1 MKNKTVKMVIA
12 VAVLVVCCGAY
23 AGVKTYVAKQE
34 QKESEEENEE
44 KTTVFSASADDI
56 QSLDFMIDKN
66 ETTFEKD
73 NDQWIKKDEKDFPVN
88 QTTLDDAASS
98 AASIESDRVL
108 SDVEDLAEYGL
119 DEPANTLKI
128 VTKDAGDDSSEDSKD
143 DSAKTVTTTLYVGDE
158 NSSTSQYYVY
168 KDDDKT
174 TVYMVDASSVEPFT
188 KSLYDYAQG
197 EDFPAISNTDDI
209 SKISVSGENT
219 YDLIKND
226 DNSLWTIKG
235 EGDEK
240 EKTDS
245 ATVSSLVS
253 SFGSM
258 AYNSF
263 VNYKCEDKSEYGLD
277 DPYAVI
283 TVDYQEEA
291 ESDSEGSDDTEN
303 AEDTSSS
310 AKEENSTDTS
320 ESDDT
325 DAADATETADS
336 DTSDN
341 TSDADSTDDT
351 EEEKTMVDKQLV
363 ITVGKEAD
371 DSNRY
376 VMVNDSD
383 QVYTMSTDSL
393 SALTDKSEEDFW
405 DMTVSYV
412 SINNLAE
419 MKVSYQGSEYKV
431 NVSRETSTDDD
442 DNETETVTYKL
453 NGKELEAADLTP
465 FYNKLTNLAG
475 QKRLTEEYQPENDP
489 EMTVSLK
496 EEDGD
501 SLEVSYYSYDTNYY
515 AAVVGEKVYLVNKM
529 NVKEMFTAFDTMIG
543 NEVGSDDTDTSE
555 SDSSAEDTGDSDST
569 SDSTEAQAADS
580 EENE

>member
-34 QKESEEENEE
+34 HKESEEETEE

-56 QSLDFMIDKN
+56 QSLDFMIDKD

-73 NDQWIKKDEKDFPVN
+73 NDQWIKKDEKEFPVN

-98 AASIESDRVL
+98 VASIESDRVL
-108 SDVEDLAEYGL
+108 SDVEDLEEYGL
-119 DEPANTLKI
+119 DTPSNTLKI
-128 VTKDAGDDSSEDSKD
+128 VTKDSGDDSSEDSAD

-174 TVYMVDASSVEPFT
+174 TVYMVDASSIEPFT
-188 KSLYDYAQG
+188 KDLYDYAQG

-209 SKISVSGENT
+209 NKIYVSGENS
-219 YDLIKND
+219 YELVKND
-226 DNSLWTIKG
+226 DNSLWTIQG
-235 EGDEK
+235 AGDEK

-263 VNYKCEDKSEYGLD
+263 VNYKCDDKSEYGLD

-283 TVDYQEEA
+283 TVDYQEEV
-291 ESDSEGSDDTEN
+291 ENDSEDSDDTDN
-303 AEDTSSS
+303 TEDTSSS
-310 AKEENSTDTS
+310 TEENSTDTS

-325 DAADATETADS
+325 DTADGDTTETTDS
-336 DTSDN
+336 D

-351 EEEKTMVDKQLV
+351 EDEKTMVDKQLV

-376 VMVNDSD
+376 IMVNDSD
-383 QVYTMSTDSL
+383 QVYTMSVDTL
-393 SALTDKSEEDFW
+393 SAFTDKAEEDFW

-412 SINNLAE
+412 SINNLSE
-419 MKVSYQGSEYKV
+419 MKVTYQGNEYKV

-442 DNETETVTYKL
+442 GNETETVTYKL
-453 NGKELEAADLTP
+453 NGKELESSDLTP
-465 FYNKLTNLAG
+465 FYNKLANMTA
-475 QKRLTEEYQPENDP
+475 QKRLTEEYTPENDP
-489 EMTVSLK
+489 EMTVTLK

-515 AAVVGEKVYLVNKM
+515 AAVAGEKVYLVNKM
-529 NVKEMFTAFDTMIG
+529 NVKELFTTFEIMTG
-543 NEVGSDDTDTSE
+543 NETETDNAEDASEASKDSSTDDTE
-555 SDSSAEDTGDSDST
+555 DSDST
-569 SDSTEAQAADS
+569 ADSTETQTTDP
-580 EENE
+580 EEN

>member
-34 QKESEEENEE
+34 QKESEEETEE

-73 NDQWIKKDEKDFPVN
+73 NDQWIKKDEKEFPVN

-98 AASIESDRVL
+98 VASIESDRVL
-108 SDVEDLAEYGL
+108 SDVEDLEEYGL
-119 DEPANTLKI
+119 DTPSNTLKI
-128 VTKDAGDDSSEDSKD
+128 VTKDSGDDSSEDSAD

-174 TVYMVDASSVEPFT
+174 TVYMVDASSIEPFT
-188 KSLYDYAQG
+188 KDLYDYAQG

-209 SKISVSGENT
+209 NKIYVSGENS
-219 YDLIKND
+219 YELVKND
-226 DNSLWTIKG
+226 DNSLWTIQG
-235 EGDEK
+235 AGDEK

-263 VNYKCEDKSEYGLD
+263 VNYKCDDKSEYGLD

-283 TVDYQEEA
+283 TVDYQEEV
-291 ESDSEGSDDTEN
+291 ESDSEDSHDTDN
-303 AEDTSSS
+303 TEDTSSS
-310 AKEENSTDTS
+310 TEENSTDTS

-325 DAADATETADS
+325 DTADEDTTETNDS
-336 DTSDN
+336 D

-351 EEEKTMVDKQLV
+351 EDEKTMVDKQLV

-376 VMVNDSD
+376 IMVNDSD
-383 QVYTMSTDSL
+383 QVYTMSVDTL
-393 SALTDKSEEDFW
+393 SAFTDKTEEDFL

-412 SINNLAE
+412 SINNLSE
-419 MKVSYQGSEYKV
+419 MKVTYQGNEYKV

-442 DNETETVTYKL
+442 GNETETVTYKL
-453 NGKELEAADLTP
+453 NGKELESSDLTP
-465 FYNKLTNLAG
+465 FYNKLANMTA
-475 QKRLTEEYQPENDP
+475 QKRLTEECTPENDP
-489 EMTVSLK
+489 EMTVTLK

-529 NVKEMFTAFDTMIG
+529 NVKEMFTTFETMTG
-543 NEVGSDDTDTSE
+543 NETETDNADDASEVSKDSSTDDTE
-555 SDSSAEDTGDSDST
+555 DSDSIA
-569 SDSTEAQAADS
+569 DSTETQTTDS
-580 EENE
+580 EEN

>member
-34 QKESEEENEE
+34 QKESEEETEE

-73 NDQWIKKDEKDFPVN
+73 NDQWIKKDEKEFPVN

-98 AASIESDRVL
+98 VASIESDRVL
-108 SDVEDLAEYGL
+108 SDVEDLEEYGL
-119 DEPANTLKI
+119 DTPSNTLKI
-128 VTKDAGDDSSEDSKD
+128 VTKDSGDDSSEDSAD

-158 NSSTSQYYVY
+158 NSSTSQYYAY

-174 TVYMVDASSVEPFT
+174 TVYMVDASSIEPFT
-188 KSLYDYAQG
+188 KDLYDYAQG

-209 SKISVSGENT
+209 NKIYVSGENS
-219 YDLIKND
+219 YELVKND
-226 DNSLWTIKG
+226 DNSLWTIQG
-235 EGDEK
+235 AGDEK

-263 VNYKCEDKSEYGLD
+263 VNYKCDDKSEYGLD

-283 TVDYQEEA
+283 TVDYQEEV
-291 ESDSEGSDDTEN
+291 ENDSEDSDDTDN
-303 AEDTSSS
+303 TEDTSSS
-310 AKEENSTDTS
+310 TEENSTDTS

-325 DAADATETADS
+325 DTADGDTTETTDS
-336 DTSDN
+336 D

-351 EEEKTMVDKQLV
+351 EDEKTMVDKQLV

-376 VMVNDSD
+376 IMVNDSD
-383 QVYTMSTDSL
+383 QVYTMSVDTL
-393 SALTDKSEEDFW
+393 SAFTDKAEEDFW

-412 SINNLAE
+412 SINNLSE
-419 MKVSYQGSEYKV
+419 MKVTYQGNEYKV

-442 DNETETVTYKL
+442 GNEKDTVTYKL
-453 NGKELEAADLTP
+453 NGKELESSDLTP
-465 FYNKLTNLAG
+465 FYNKLANMTA
-475 QKRLTEEYQPENDP
+475 QKRLTEEYTPENDP
-489 EMTVSLK
+489 EMTVTLK
-496 EEDGD
+496 EENGD

-529 NVKEMFTAFDTMIG
+529 NVKELFTTFETMTG
-543 NEVGSDDTDTSE
+543 NETETDNAEDASEASKDSSTDDTE
-555 SDSSAEDTGDSDST
+555 DSDST
-569 SDSTEAQAADS
+569 ADSTETQTTDP
-580 EENE
+580 EEN

>member
-34 QKESEEENEE
+34 QKESEEETEE

-73 NDQWIKKDEKDFPVN
+73 NDQWIKKDEKEFPVN

-98 AASIESDRVL
+98 VASIESDRVL
-108 SDVEDLAEYGL
+108 SDVEDLEEYGL
-119 DEPANTLKI
+119 DTPSNTLKI
-128 VTKDAGDDSSEDSKD
+128 VTKDSGDDSSEDSAD
-143 DSAKTVTTTLYVGDE
+143 ESAKTVTTTLYVGDE

-174 TVYMVDASSVEPFT
+174 TVYMVDASSIEPFT
-188 KSLYDYAQG
+188 KDLYDYAQG

-209 SKISVSGENT
+209 NKIYVSGENS
-219 YDLIKND
+219 YELVKND
-226 DNSLWTIKG
+226 DNSLWTIQG
-235 EGDEK
+235 AGDEK

-263 VNYKCEDKSEYGLD
+263 VNYKCDDKSEYGLD

-283 TVDYQEEA
+283 TVDYQEEV
-291 ESDSEGSDDTEN
+291 ENDSEDSHDTDN
-303 AEDTSSS
+303 TEDTSSS
-310 AKEENSTDTS
+310 TEENSTDTS

-325 DAADATETADS
+325 DTANEDTTETNDS
-336 DTSDN
+336 D

-351 EEEKTMVDKQLV
+351 EDEKTMVDKQLV

-376 VMVNDSD
+376 IMVNDSD
-383 QVYTMSTDSL
+383 QVYTMSVDTL
-393 SALTDKSEEDFW
+393 SAFTDKAEEDFL

-412 SINNLAE
+412 SINNLSE
-419 MKVSYQGSEYKV
+419 MKVTYQGNEYKV

-453 NGKELEAADLTP
+453 NGKELESSDLTP
-465 FYNKLTNLAG
+465 FYNKLANMTA
-475 QKRLTEEYQPENDP
+475 QKRLTEEYTPENDP
-489 EMTVSLK
+489 EMTVTLK
-496 EEDGD
+496 EENGD

-529 NVKEMFTAFDTMIG
+529 NVKEMFTTFETMIG
-543 NEVGSDDTDTSE
+543 NETETDNAEDASEVSKDSSTDDTE
-555 SDSSAEDTGDSDST
+555 DSDST
-569 SDSTEAQAADS
+569 ADSTETQTTDS
-580 EENE
+580 EEN

>member
-34 QKESEEENEE
+34 QKESEEETEE

-56 QSLDFMIDKN
+56 QSLDFMIDKD

-73 NDQWIKKDEKDFPVN
+73 NDQWIKKDEKEFPVN

-98 AASIESDRVL
+98 VASIESDRVL
-108 SDVEDLAEYGL
+108 SDVEDLEEYGL
-119 DEPANTLKI
+119 DTPSNTLKI
-128 VTKDAGDDSSEDSKD
+128 VTKDSGDDSSEDSAD

-158 NSSTSQYYVY
+158 KSSTSQYYVY

-174 TVYMVDASSVEPFT
+174 TVYMVDASSIEPFT
-188 KSLYDYAQG
+188 KDLYDYAQG

-209 SKISVSGENT
+209 NKIYVSGENS
-219 YDLIKND
+219 YELVKND
-226 DNSLWTIKG
+226 DNSLWTIQG
-235 EGDEK
+235 AGDEK

-263 VNYKCEDKSEYGLD
+263 VNYKCDDKSEYGLD

-283 TVDYQEEA
+283 TVDYQEEV
-291 ESDSEGSDDTEN
+291 ENDSEDSDDTDN
-303 AEDTSSS
+303 TEDTSSS
-310 AKEENSTDTS
+310 TEENSTDTS

-325 DAADATETADS
+325 DTADGDTTETTDS
-336 DTSDN
+336 DTSD
-341 TSDADSTDDT
+341 AHSTDDT
-351 EEEKTMVDKQLV
+351 EDEKTMVDKQLV

-376 VMVNDSD
+376 IMVNDTD
-383 QVYTMSTDSL
+383 QVYTMSVDTL
-393 SALTDKSEEDFW
+393 SAFTDKAEEDFW
-405 DMTVSYV
+405 DMSVSYV
-412 SINNLAE
+412 SINNLSE
-419 MKVSYQGSEYKV
+419 MKVTYQGNEYKV

-442 DNETETVTYKL
+442 GNETETVTYKL
-453 NGKELEAADLTP
+453 NGKELESSDLTP
-465 FYNKLTNLAG
+465 FYNKLANMTA
-475 QKRLTEEYQPENDP
+475 QKRLTEEYTPENDP
-489 EMTVSLK
+489 EMTVTLK

-515 AAVVGEKVYLVNKM
+515 AAVAGEKVYLVNKM
-529 NVKEMFTAFDTMIG
+529 NVKELFTTFEIMTG
-543 NEVGSDDTDTSE
+543 NETETDNAEDASEASKDSSTDDTE
-555 SDSSAEDTGDSDST
+555 DSDST
-569 SDSTEAQAADS
+569 ADSTETQTTDP
-580 EENE
+580 EEN

>member
-34 QKESEEENEE
+34 QKESEEETEE

-73 NDQWIKKDEKDFPVN
+73 NDQWIKKDEKEFPVN

-98 AASIESDRVL
+98 VASIESDRVL
-108 SDVEDLAEYGL
+108 SDVEDLEEYGL
-119 DEPANTLKI
+119 DTPSNTLKI
-128 VTKDAGDDSSEDSKD
+128 VTKDSGDDSSEDSAD

-158 NSSTSQYYVY
+158 NSSTSQYYAY

-174 TVYMVDASSVEPFT
+174 TVYMVDASSIEPFT
-188 KSLYDYAQG
+188 KDLYDYAQG

-209 SKISVSGENT
+209 NKIYVSGENS
-219 YDLIKND
+219 YELVKND
-226 DNSLWTIKG
+226 DNSLWTIQG
-235 EGDEK
+235 AGDEK

-263 VNYKCEDKSEYGLD
+263 VNYKCDDKSEYGLD

-283 TVDYQEEA
+283 TVDYQEEV
-291 ESDSEGSDDTEN
+291 ENDSEDSDDTDN
-303 AEDTSSS
+303 TEDTSSS
-310 AKEENSTDTS
+310 TEENSTDTS

-325 DAADATETADS
+325 DTADGDTTETTDS
-336 DTSDN
+336 D

-351 EEEKTMVDKQLV
+351 EDEKTMVDKQLV

-376 VMVNDSD
+376 IMVNDSD
-383 QVYTMSTDSL
+383 QVYTMSVDTL
-393 SALTDKSEEDFW
+393 SAFTDKAEEDFW

-412 SINNLAE
+412 SINNLSE
-419 MKVSYQGSEYKV
+419 MKVTYQGNEYKV

-442 DNETETVTYKL
+442 GNEKETVTYKL
-453 NGKELEAADLTP
+453 NGKELESSDLTP
-465 FYNKLTNLAG
+465 FYNKLANMTA
-475 QKRLTEEYQPENDP
+475 QKRLTEEYTPENDP
-489 EMTVSLK
+489 EMTVILK
-496 EEDGD
+496 EENGD

-529 NVKEMFTAFDTMIG
+529 NVKELFTTFETMTG
-543 NEVGSDDTDTSE
+543 NETETDNAEDASEASKDSSTDDTE
-555 SDSSAEDTGDSDST
+555 DSDST
-569 SDSTEAQAADS
+569 ADSTETQTTDP
-580 EENE
+580 EEN

>member
-34 QKESEEENEE
+34 QKESEEETEE

-73 NDQWIKKDEKDFPVN
+73 NDQWIKKDEKEFPVN

-98 AASIESDRVL
+98 VASIESDRVL
-108 SDVEDLAEYGL
+108 SDVEDLEEYGL
-119 DEPANTLKI
+119 DTPSNTLKI
-128 VTKDAGDDSSEDSKD
+128 VTKDSGDDSSEDSAD

-158 NSSTSQYYVY
+158 NSSTSQYYAY

-174 TVYMVDASSVEPFT
+174 TVYMVDASSIEPFT
-188 KSLYDYAQG
+188 KDLYDYAQG

-209 SKISVSGENT
+209 NKIYVSGENS
-219 YDLIKND
+219 YELVKND
-226 DNSLWTIKG
+226 DNSLWTIQG
-235 EGDEK
+235 AGDEK

-263 VNYKCEDKSEYGLD
+263 VNYKCDDKSEYGLD

-283 TVDYQEEA
+283 TVDYQEEV
-291 ESDSEGSDDTEN
+291 ENDSEDSDDTDN
-303 AEDTSSS
+303 TEDTSSS
-310 AKEENSTDTS
+310 TEENSTDTT

-325 DAADATETADS
+325 DTADGDTTETTDS
-336 DTSDN
+336 D

-351 EEEKTMVDKQLV
+351 EDEKTMVDKQLV

-376 VMVNDSD
+376 IMVNDSD
-383 QVYTMSTDSL
+383 QVYTMSVDTL
-393 SALTDKSEEDFW
+393 SAFTDKAEEDFW

-412 SINNLAE
+412 SINNLSE
-419 MKVSYQGSEYKV
+419 MKVTYQGNEYKV

-442 DNETETVTYKL
+442 GNEKETVTYKL
-453 NGKELEAADLTP
+453 NGKELESSDLTP
-465 FYNKLTNLAG
+465 FYNKLANMTA
-475 QKRLTEEYQPENDP
+475 QKRLTEEYTPENDP
-489 EMTVSLK
+489 EMTVTLK
-496 EEDGD
+496 EENGD

-529 NVKEMFTAFDTMIG
+529 NVKELFTTFETMTG
-543 NEVGSDDTDTSE
+543 NETETDNAEDASEASKDSSTDDTE
-555 SDSSAEDTGDSDST
+555 DSDST
-569 SDSTEAQAADS
+569 ADSTETQTTDP
-580 EENE
+580 EEN

>member
-34 QKESEEENEE
+34 QKESEEETEE

-73 NDQWIKKDEKDFPVN
+73 NDQWIKKDEKEFPVN

-98 AASIESDRVL
+98 VASIESDRVL
-108 SDVEDLAEYGL
+108 SDVEDLEEYGL
-119 DEPANTLKI
+119 DTPSNTLKI
-128 VTKDAGDDSSEDSKD
+128 VTKDSGDDSSEDSAD

-158 NSSTSQYYVY
+158 NSSTSQYYAY

-174 TVYMVDASSVEPFT
+174 TVYMVDASSIEPFT
-188 KSLYDYAQG
+188 KDLYDYAQG

-209 SKISVSGENT
+209 NKIYVSGENS
-219 YDLIKND
+219 YELVKND
-226 DNSLWTIKG
+226 DNSLWTIQG
-235 EGDEK
+235 AGDEK

-263 VNYKCEDKSEYGLD
+263 VNYKCDDKSEYGLD

-283 TVDYQEEA
+283 TVDYQEEV
-291 ESDSEGSDDTEN
+291 ENDSEDSDDTDN
-303 AEDTSSS
+303 TEDTSSS
-310 AKEENSTDTS
+310 TEENSTDTS

-325 DAADATETADS
+325 DTADGDTTETTDS
-336 DTSDN
+336 D

-351 EEEKTMVDKQLV
+351 EDEKTMVDKQLV

-376 VMVNDSD
+376 IMVNDSD
-383 QVYTMSTDSL
+383 QVYTMSVDTL
-393 SALTDKSEEDFW
+393 SAFTDKAEEDFW

-412 SINNLAE
+412 SINNLSE
-419 MKVSYQGSEYKV
+419 MKVTYQGNEYKV
-431 NVSRETSTDDD
+431 NVSRETI
-442 DNETETVTYKL
+442 Y
-453 NGKELEAADLTP
+453 
-465 FYNKLTNLAG
+465 
-475 QKRLTEEYQPENDP
+475 RR
-489 EMTVSLK
+489 
-496 EEDGD
+496 
-501 SLEVSYYSYDTNYY
+501 
-515 AAVVGEKVYLVNKM
+515 
-529 NVKEMFTAFDTMIG
+529 
-543 NEVGSDDTDTSE
+543 
-555 SDSSAEDTGDSDST
+555 
-569 SDSTEAQAADS
+569 
-580 EENE
+580 

>member
-34 QKESEEENEE
+34 QKESEEETEE

-73 NDQWIKKDEKDFPVN
+73 NDQWIKKDEKEFPVN

-98 AASIESDRVL
+98 VASIESDRVL
-108 SDVEDLAEYGL
+108 SDVEDLEEYGL
-119 DEPANTLKI
+119 DTPSNTLKI
-128 VTKDAGDDSSEDSKD
+128 VTKDSGDDSSEDSAD

-174 TVYMVDASSVEPFT
+174 TVYMVDASSIEPFT
-188 KSLYDYAQG
+188 KDLYDYAQG

-209 SKISVSGENT
+209 NKIYVSGENS
-219 YDLIKND
+219 YELVKND
-226 DNSLWTIKG
+226 DNSLWTIQG
-235 EGDEK
+235 AGDEK

-263 VNYKCEDKSEYGLD
+263 VNYKCDDKSEYGLD

-283 TVDYQEEA
+283 TVDYQEEV
-291 ESDSEGSDDTEN
+291 ESDSEDSDDTDN
-303 AEDTSSS
+303 TEDTSSS
-310 AKEENSTDTS
+310 TEENSTDTS

-325 DAADATETADS
+325 DTADEDTTETTDS
-336 DTSDN
+336 D

-351 EEEKTMVDKQLV
+351 EDEKTMVDKQLV

-376 VMVNDSD
+376 IMVNDSD
-383 QVYTMSTDSL
+383 QVYTMSVDTL
-393 SALTDKSEEDFW
+393 SAFTDKTEEDFW

-412 SINNLAE
+412 SINNLSE
-419 MKVSYQGSEYKV
+419 MKVTYQGNEYKV

-442 DNETETVTYKL
+442 GNETETVTYKL
-453 NGKELEAADLTP
+453 NGKELESSDLTP
-465 FYNKLTNLAG
+465 FYNKLANMTA
-475 QKRLTEEYQPENDP
+475 QKRLTEEYTPENDP
-489 EMTVSLK
+489 EMTVTLK

-501 SLEVSYYSYDTNYY
+501 SLEVSYYSHDTNYY

-529 NVKEMFTAFDTMIG
+529 NVKEMFTTFETMTG
-543 NEVGSDDTDTSE
+543 NETETDNAEDASEVSKDSSTDDTE
-555 SDSSAEDTGDSDST
+555 DSDST
-569 SDSTEAQAADS
+569 ADSTETQITDS
-580 EENE
+580 EEN

>member
-34 QKESEEENEE
+34 QKESEEETEE

-73 NDQWIKKDEKDFPVN
+73 NDQWIKKDEKEFPVN

-98 AASIESDRVL
+98 VASIESDRVL
-108 SDVEDLAEYGL
+108 SDVEDLEEYGL
-119 DEPANTLKI
+119 DTPSNTLKI
-128 VTKDAGDDSSEDSKD
+128 VTKDSGDDSSEDSAD

-174 TVYMVDASSVEPFT
+174 TVYMVDASSIEPFT
-188 KSLYDYAQG
+188 KDLYDYAQG

-209 SKISVSGENT
+209 NKIYVSGENS
-219 YDLIKND
+219 YELVKND
-226 DNSLWTIKG
+226 DNSLWTIQG
-235 EGDEK
+235 AGDEK

-263 VNYKCEDKSEYGLD
+263 VNYKCDDKSEYGLD
-277 DPYAVI
+277 DPYSVI
-283 TVDYQEEA
+283 TVDYQEEV
-291 ESDSEGSDDTEN
+291 ESDSEDSDDTDN
-303 AEDTSSS
+303 TEDTSSS
-310 AKEENSTDTS
+310 TEENSTDTS

-325 DAADATETADS
+325 DTADEDTTETTDS
-336 DTSDN
+336 D

-351 EEEKTMVDKQLV
+351 EDEKTMVDKQLV

-376 VMVNDSD
+376 IMVNDSD
-383 QVYTMSTDSL
+383 QVYTMSVDTL
-393 SALTDKSEEDFW
+393 SAFTDKTEEDFW

-412 SINNLAE
+412 SINNLSE
-419 MKVSYQGSEYKV
+419 MKVTYQGNEYKV

-442 DNETETVTYKL
+442 GNETETVTYKL
-453 NGKELEAADLTP
+453 NGKELESSDLTP
-465 FYNKLTNLAG
+465 FYNKLANMTA
-475 QKRLTEEYQPENDP
+475 QKRLTEEYTPENDP
-489 EMTVSLK
+489 EMTVTLK

-501 SLEVSYYSYDTNYY
+501 SLEVSYYSHDTNYY
-515 AAVVGEKVYLVNKM
+515 VAVVGEKVYLVNKM
-529 NVKEMFTAFDTMIG
+529 NVKEMFTTFETMTG
-543 NEVGSDDTDTSE
+543 NETETDNAEDASE
-555 SDSSAEDTGDSDST
+555 VSKDSSTEDTEDSDST
-569 SDSTEAQAADS
+569 ADSTETQTTDS
-580 EENE
+580 EEN

>member
-34 QKESEEENEE
+34 QKESEEETEE

-73 NDQWIKKDEKDFPVN
+73 NDQWIKKDEKEFPVN

-98 AASIESDRVL
+98 VASIESDRVL
-108 SDVEDLAEYGL
+108 SDVEDLEEYGL
-119 DEPANTLKI
+119 DTPSNTLKI
-128 VTKDAGDDSSEDSKD
+128 VTKDSGDDSSEDSAD

-174 TVYMVDASSVEPFT
+174 TVYMVDASSIEPFT
-188 KSLYDYAQG
+188 KDLYDYAQG

-209 SKISVSGENT
+209 NKIYVSGENS
-219 YDLIKND
+219 YELVKND
-226 DNSLWTIKG
+226 DNSLWTIQG
-235 EGDEK
+235 AGDEK

-263 VNYKCEDKSEYGLD
+263 VNYKCDDKSEYGLD

-283 TVDYQEEA
+283 TVDYQEEV
-291 ESDSEGSDDTEN
+291 ESDSEDSDDTDN
-303 AEDTSSS
+303 TEDTSSS
-310 AKEENSTDTS
+310 TEENSTDTS

-325 DAADATETADS
+325 DTADEDTAEATDS
-336 DTSDN
+336 D

-351 EEEKTMVDKQLV
+351 EDEKTMVDKQLV

-376 VMVNDSD
+376 IMVNDSD
-383 QVYTMSTDSL
+383 QVYTMSVDTL
-393 SALTDKSEEDFW
+393 SAFTDKTEEDFW

-412 SINNLAE
+412 SINNLSE
-419 MKVSYQGSEYKV
+419 MKVTYQGNEYKV

-442 DNETETVTYKL
+442 GNETETVTYKL
-453 NGKELEAADLTP
+453 NGKELESSDLTP
-465 FYNKLTNLAG
+465 FYNKLANMTA
-475 QKRLTEEYQPENDP
+475 QKRLTEEYTPENDP
-489 EMTVSLK
+489 EMTVTLK

-529 NVKEMFTAFDTMIG
+529 NVKEMFTTFETMTG
-543 NEVGSDDTDTSE
+543 NETETDNADDASEVSKDSSTDDTE
-555 SDSSAEDTGDSDST
+555 DSDSIA
-569 SDSTEAQAADS
+569 DSTETQTTDS
-580 EENE
+580 EEN

>member
-34 QKESEEENEE
+34 QKESEEETEE

-73 NDQWIKKDEKDFPVN
+73 NDQWIKKDEKEFPVN

-98 AASIESDRVL
+98 VASIESDRVL
-108 SDVEDLAEYGL
+108 SDVEDLEEYGL
-119 DEPANTLKI
+119 DTPSNTLKI
-128 VTKDAGDDSSEDSKD
+128 VTKDSGDDSSEDSAD

-158 NSSTSQYYVY
+158 NSSTSQYYAY

-174 TVYMVDASSVEPFT
+174 TVYMVDASSIEPFT
-188 KSLYDYAQG
+188 KDLYDYAQG

-209 SKISVSGENT
+209 NKIYVSGENS
-219 YDLIKND
+219 YELVKND
-226 DNSLWTIKG
+226 DNSLWTIQG
-235 EGDEK
+235 AGDEK

-263 VNYKCEDKSEYGLD
+263 VNYKCDDKSEYGLD

-283 TVDYQEEA
+283 TVDYQEEV
-291 ESDSEGSDDTEN
+291 ENDSEDSDDTDN
-303 AEDTSSS
+303 TEDTSSS
-310 AKEENSTDTS
+310 TEENSTDTS

-325 DAADATETADS
+325 DTADGDTTETTDS
-336 DTSDN
+336 D

-351 EEEKTMVDKQLV
+351 EDEKTMVDKQLV

-376 VMVNDSD
+376 IMVNDSD
-383 QVYTMSTDSL
+383 QVYTMSVDTL
-393 SALTDKSEEDFW
+393 SAFTDKAEEDFW

-412 SINNLAE
+412 SINNLSE
-419 MKVSYQGSEYKV
+419 MKVTYQGNEYKV
-431 NVSRETSTDDD
+431 NVSREPSTDDD
-442 DNETETVTYKL
+442 GNEKETVTYKL
-453 NGKELEAADLTP
+453 NGKELESSDLTP
-465 FYNKLTNLAG
+465 FYNKLANMTA
-475 QKRLTEEYQPENDP
+475 QKRLTEEYTPENDP
-489 EMTVSLK
+489 EMTVTLK
-496 EEDGD
+496 EENGD

-529 NVKEMFTAFDTMIG
+529 NVKELFTTFETMTG
-543 NEVGSDDTDTSE
+543 NETETDNAEDASEASKDSSTDDTE
-555 SDSSAEDTGDSDST
+555 DSDST
-569 SDSTEAQAADS
+569 ADSTETQTTDP
-580 EENE
+580 EEN

>member
-34 QKESEEENEE
+34 QKESEEETEE

-73 NDQWIKKDEKDFPVN
+73 NDQWIKKDEKEFPVN

-98 AASIESDRVL
+98 VASIESDRVL
-108 SDVEDLAEYGL
+108 SDVEDLEEYGL
-119 DEPANTLKI
+119 DTPSNTLKI
-128 VTKDAGDDSSEDSKD
+128 VTKDSGDDSSEDSAD

-158 NSSTSQYYVY
+158 NSSTSQYYAY

-174 TVYMVDASSVEPFT
+174 TVYMVDASSIEPFT
-188 KSLYDYAQG
+188 KDLYDYAQG

-209 SKISVSGENT
+209 NKIYVSGENS
-219 YDLIKND
+219 YELVKND
-226 DNSLWTIKG
+226 DNSLWTIQG
-235 EGDEK
+235 AGDEK

-263 VNYKCEDKSEYGLD
+263 VNYKCDDKSEYGLD

-283 TVDYQEEA
+283 TVDYQEEV
-291 ESDSEGSDDTEN
+291 ENDSEDSDDTDN
-303 AEDTSSS
+303 TEDTSSS
-310 AKEENSTDTS
+310 TEENSTDTS

-325 DAADATETADS
+325 DTADGDTTETTDS
-336 DTSDN
+336 D

-351 EEEKTMVDKQLV
+351 EDEKTMVDKQLV

-376 VMVNDSD
+376 IMVNDSD
-383 QVYTMSTDSL
+383 QVYTMSVDTL
-393 SALTDKSEEDFW
+393 SAFTDKAEEDFW

-412 SINNLAE
+412 SINNLSE
-419 MKVSYQGSEYKV
+419 MKVTYQGNEYKV

-442 DNETETVTYKL
+442 GNETETVTYKL
-453 NGKELEAADLTP
+453 NGKELESSDLTP
-465 FYNKLTNLAG
+465 FYNKLANMTA
-475 QKRLTEEYQPENDP
+475 QKRLTEEYTPENDP
-489 EMTVSLK
+489 EMTVTLK
-496 EEDGD
+496 EENGD

-529 NVKEMFTAFDTMIG
+529 NVKELFTTFETMTG
-543 NEVGSDDTDTSE
+543 NETETDNAEDASEASKDSSTDDTE
-555 SDSSAEDTGDSDST
+555 DSDST
-569 SDSTEAQAADS
+569 ADSTETQTTDP
-580 EENE
+580 EEN

>member
-34 QKESEEENEE
+34 QKESEEETEE

-73 NDQWIKKDEKDFPVN
+73 NDQWIKKDEKEFPVN

-98 AASIESDRVL
+98 VASIESDRVL
-108 SDVEDLAEYGL
+108 SDVEDLEEYGL
-119 DEPANTLKI
+119 DTPSNTLKI
-128 VTKDAGDDSSEDSKD
+128 VTKDSGDDSSEDSAD

-158 NSSTSQYYVY
+158 NSSTSQYYAY

-174 TVYMVDASSVEPFT
+174 TVYMVDASSIEPFT
-188 KSLYDYAQG
+188 KDLYDYAQG

-209 SKISVSGENT
+209 NKIYVSGENS
-219 YDLIKND
+219 YELVKND
-226 DNSLWTIKG
+226 DNSLWTIQG
-235 EGDEK
+235 AGDEK

-263 VNYKCEDKSEYGLD
+263 VNYKCDDKSEYGLD

-283 TVDYQEEA
+283 TVDYQEEV
-291 ESDSEGSDDTEN
+291 ENDSEDSDDTDN
-303 AEDTSSS
+303 TEDTSSS
-310 AKEENSTDTS
+310 TEENSTDTS

-325 DAADATETADS
+325 DTADGDTTETTDS
-336 DTSDN
+336 D

-351 EEEKTMVDKQLV
+351 EDEKTMVDKQLV

-376 VMVNDSD
+376 IMVNDSD
-383 QVYTMSTDSL
+383 QVYTMSVDTL
-393 SALTDKSEEDFW
+393 SAFTDKAEEDFW

-412 SINNLAE
+412 SINNLSE
-419 MKVSYQGSEYKV
+419 MKVTYQGNEYKV

-442 DNETETVTYKL
+442 GNKKETVTYKL
-453 NGKELEAADLTP
+453 NGKELESSDLTP
-465 FYNKLTNLAG
+465 FYNKLANMTA
-475 QKRLTEEYQPENDP
+475 QKRLTEEYTPENDP
-489 EMTVSLK
+489 EMTVTLK

-529 NVKEMFTAFDTMIG
+529 NVKELFTTFETMTG
-543 NEVGSDDTDTSE
+543 NETETDNAEDASEASKDSSTDDTE
-555 SDSSAEDTGDSDST
+555 DSDST
-569 SDSTEAQAADS
+569 ADSTETQTTNP
-580 EENE
+580 EES

>member
-34 QKESEEENEE
+34 QKESEEETEE

-73 NDQWIKKDEKDFPVN
+73 NDQWIKKDEKEFPVN

-98 AASIESDRVL
+98 VASIESDRVL
-108 SDVEDLAEYGL
+108 SDVEDLEEYGL
-119 DEPANTLKI
+119 DTPSNTLKI
-128 VTKDAGDDSSEDSKD
+128 VTKDSGDDSSEDSAD

-158 NSSTSQYYVY
+158 NSSTSQYYAY

-174 TVYMVDASSVEPFT
+174 TVYMVDASSIEPFT
-188 KSLYDYAQG
+188 KDLYDYAQG

-209 SKISVSGENT
+209 NKIYVSGENS
-219 YDLIKND
+219 YELVKND
-226 DNSLWTIKG
+226 DNSLWTIQG
-235 EGDEK
+235 AGDEK

-263 VNYKCEDKSEYGLD
+263 VNYKCDDKSEYGLD

-283 TVDYQEEA
+283 TVDYQEEV
-291 ESDSEGSDDTEN
+291 ENDSEDSDDTDN
-303 AEDTSSS
+303 TEDTSSS
-310 AKEENSTDTS
+310 TEENSTDTS

-325 DAADATETADS
+325 DTADGDTTETTDS
-336 DTSDN
+336 D

-351 EEEKTMVDKQLV
+351 EDEKTMVDKQLV

-376 VMVNDSD
+376 IMVNDSD
-383 QVYTMSTDSL
+383 QVYTMSVDTL
-393 SALTDKSEEDFW
+393 SAFTDKAEEDFW

-412 SINNLAE
+412 SINNLSE
-419 MKVSYQGSEYKV
+419 MKVTYQGNEYKV

-442 DNETETVTYKL
+442 GNKKETVTYKL
-453 NGKELEAADLTP
+453 NGKELESSDLTP
-465 FYNKLTNLAG
+465 FYNKLANMTA
-475 QKRLTEEYQPENDP
+475 QKRLTEEYTPENDP
-489 EMTVSLK
+489 EMTVILK
-496 EEDGD
+496 EENGD

-529 NVKEMFTAFDTMIG
+529 NVKELFTTFETMTG
-543 NEVGSDDTDTSE
+543 NETETDNAEDASEASKDSSTDDTE
-555 SDSSAEDTGDSDST
+555 DSDST
-569 SDSTEAQAADS
+569 ADSTETQTTNP
-580 EENE
+580 EES

>member
-34 QKESEEENEE
+34 QKESEEETEE

-73 NDQWIKKDEKDFPVN
+73 NDQWIKKDEKEFPVN

-98 AASIESDRVL
+98 VASIESDRVL
-108 SDVEDLAEYGL
+108 SDVEDLEEYGL
-119 DEPANTLKI
+119 DTPSNTLKI
-128 VTKDAGDDSSEDSKD
+128 VTKDSGDDSSEDSAD

-158 NSSTSQYYVY
+158 NSSTSQYYAY

-174 TVYMVDASSVEPFT
+174 TVYMVDASSIEPFT
-188 KSLYDYAQG
+188 KDLYDYAQG

-209 SKISVSGENT
+209 NKIYVSGENS
-219 YDLIKND
+219 YELVKND
-226 DNSLWTIKG
+226 DNSLWTIQG
-235 EGDEK
+235 AGDEK

-263 VNYKCEDKSEYGLD
+263 VNYKCDDKSEYGLD

-283 TVDYQEEA
+283 TVDYQEEV
-291 ESDSEGSDDTEN
+291 ENDSEDSDDTDN
-303 AEDTSSS
+303 TEDTSSS
-310 AKEENSTDTS
+310 TEENSTDTS

-325 DAADATETADS
+325 DTADGDTTETTDS
-336 DTSDN
+336 D

-351 EEEKTMVDKQLV
+351 EDEKTMVDKQLV

-371 DSNRY
+371 DSNKY
-376 VMVNDSD
+376 IMVNDSD
-383 QVYTMSTDSL
+383 QVYTMSVDTL
-393 SALTDKSEEDFW
+393 SAFTDKAEEDFW

-412 SINNLAE
+412 SINNLSE
-419 MKVSYQGSEYKV
+419 MKVTYQGNEYKV

-442 DNETETVTYKL
+442 GNETETVTYKL
-453 NGKELEAADLTP
+453 NGKELESSDLTP
-465 FYNKLTNLAG
+465 FYNKLANMTA
-475 QKRLTEEYQPENDP
+475 QKRLTEEYTPENDP
-489 EMTVSLK
+489 EMTVTLK

-529 NVKEMFTAFDTMIG
+529 NVKELFTTFETMTG
-543 NEVGSDDTDTSE
+543 NETETDNAEDASEASKDSSTDDTE
-555 SDSSAEDTGDSDST
+555 DSDST
-569 SDSTEAQAADS
+569 ADSTETQTTDP
-580 EENE
+580 

>member
-34 QKESEEENEE
+34 QKESEEETEE

-73 NDQWIKKDEKDFPVN
+73 NDQWIKKDEKEFPVN

-98 AASIESDRVL
+98 VASIESDRVL
-108 SDVEDLAEYGL
+108 SDVEDLEEYGL
-119 DEPANTLKI
+119 DTPSNTLKI
-128 VTKDAGDDSSEDSKD
+128 VTKDSGDDSSEDSAD

-158 NSSTSQYYVY
+158 NSSTSQYYAY

-174 TVYMVDASSVEPFT
+174 TVYMVDASSIEPFT
-188 KSLYDYAQG
+188 KDLYDYAQG

-209 SKISVSGENT
+209 NKIYVSGENS
-219 YDLIKND
+219 YELVKND
-226 DNSLWTIKG
+226 DNSLWTIQG
-235 EGDEK
+235 AGDEK

-263 VNYKCEDKSEYGLD
+263 VNYKCDDKSEYGLD

-283 TVDYQEEA
+283 TVDYQEEV
-291 ESDSEGSDDTEN
+291 ENDSKDSDDTDN
-303 AEDTSSS
+303 TEDTSSS
-310 AKEENSTDTS
+310 TEENSTDTS

-325 DAADATETADS
+325 DTADGDTTETTDS
-336 DTSDN
+336 D

-351 EEEKTMVDKQLV
+351 EDEKTMVDKQLV

-376 VMVNDSD
+376 IMVNDSD
-383 QVYTMSTDSL
+383 QVYTMSVDTL
-393 SALTDKSEEDFW
+393 SAFTDKAEEDFW

-412 SINNLAE
+412 SINNLSE
-419 MKVSYQGSEYKV
+419 MKVTYQGNEYKV

-442 DNETETVTYKL
+442 GNETETVTYKL
-453 NGKELEAADLTP
+453 NGKELESSDLTP
-465 FYNKLTNLAG
+465 FYNKLANMTA
-475 QKRLTEEYQPENDP
+475 QKRLTEEYTPENDP
-489 EMTVSLK
+489 EMTVTLK

-529 NVKEMFTAFDTMIG
+529 NVKELFTTFETMTG
-543 NEVGSDDTDTSE
+543 NETETDNAEDASEASKDSSTDDTE
-555 SDSSAEDTGDSDST
+555 DSDST
-569 SDSTEAQAADS
+569 ADSTETQTTNP
-580 EENE
+580 EES

>member
-34 QKESEEENEE
+34 QKESEEETEE

-73 NDQWIKKDEKDFPVN
+73 NDQWIKKDEKEFPVN

-98 AASIESDRVL
+98 VASIESDRVL
-108 SDVEDLAEYGL
+108 SDVEDLEEYGL
-119 DEPANTLKI
+119 DTPSNTLKI
-128 VTKDAGDDSSEDSKD
+128 VTKDSGDDSSEDSAD

-174 TVYMVDASSVEPFT
+174 TVYMVDASSIESFT
-188 KSLYDYAQG
+188 KDLYDYAQG

-209 SKISVSGENT
+209 NKIYVSGENS
-219 YDLIKND
+219 YELVKND
-226 DNSLWTIKG
+226 DNSLWTIQG
-235 EGDEK
+235 AGDEK

-263 VNYKCEDKSEYGLD
+263 VNYKCDDKSEYGLD

-283 TVDYQEEA
+283 TVDYQEEV
-291 ESDSEGSDDTEN
+291 ESDSEDSDDTDN
-303 AEDTSSS
+303 TEDTSSS
-310 AKEENSTDTS
+310 TEENSTDTS

-325 DAADATETADS
+325 DTADEDTTETTDS
-336 DTSDN
+336 D

-351 EEEKTMVDKQLV
+351 EDEKTMVDKQLV

-376 VMVNDSD
+376 IMVNDSD
-383 QVYTMSTDSL
+383 QVYTMSVDTL
-393 SALTDKSEEDFW
+393 SAFTDKTEEDFW

-412 SINNLAE
+412 SINNLSE
-419 MKVSYQGSEYKV
+419 MKVTYQGNEYKV

-442 DNETETVTYKL
+442 GNETETVTYKL
-453 NGKELEAADLTP
+453 NGKELESSDLTP
-465 FYNKLTNLAG
+465 FYNKLANMTA
-475 QKRLTEEYQPENDP
+475 QKRLTEEYTPENDP
-489 EMTVSLK
+489 EMTVTLK

-501 SLEVSYYSYDTNYY
+501 SLEVSYYSHDTNYY
-515 AAVVGEKVYLVNKM
+515 VAVVGEKVYLVNKM
-529 NVKEMFTAFDTMIG
+529 NVKEMFTTFETMTG
-543 NEVGSDDTDTSE
+543 NETETDNAEDASEVSKDSSTDDTE
-555 SDSSAEDTGDSDST
+555 DSDST
-569 SDSTEAQAADS
+569 ADSTETQTTDS
-580 EENE
+580 EEN

>member
-34 QKESEEENEE
+34 QKESEEETEE

-73 NDQWIKKDEKDFPVN
+73 NDQWIKKDEKEFPVN

-98 AASIESDRVL
+98 VASIESDRVL
-108 SDVEDLAEYGL
+108 SDVEDLEEYGL
-119 DEPANTLKI
+119 DTPSNTLKI
-128 VTKDAGDDSSEDSKD
+128 VTKDSGDDSSEDSAD

-158 NSSTSQYYVY
+158 NSSTSQYYAY

-174 TVYMVDASSVEPFT
+174 TVYMVDASSIEPFT
-188 KSLYDYAQG
+188 KDLYDYAQG

-209 SKISVSGENT
+209 NKIYVSGENS
-219 YDLIKND
+219 YELVKND
-226 DNSLWTIKG
+226 DNSLWTIQG
-235 EGDEK
+235 AGDEK

-263 VNYKCEDKSEYGLD
+263 VNYKCDDKSEYGLD

-283 TVDYQEEA
+283 TVDYQEEV
-291 ESDSEGSDDTEN
+291 ENDSEDSDDTDN
-303 AEDTSSS
+303 TEDTSSS
-310 AKEENSTDTS
+310 TEENSTDTS

-325 DAADATETADS
+325 DTADGDTTETTDS
-336 DTSDN
+336 D

-351 EEEKTMVDKQLV
+351 EDEKTMVDKQLV

-371 DSNRY
+371 DSNKY
-376 VMVNDSD
+376 IMVNDSD
-383 QVYTMSTDSL
+383 QVYTMSVDTL
-393 SALTDKSEEDFW
+393 SAFTDKAEEDFW

-412 SINNLAE
+412 SINNLSE
-419 MKVSYQGSEYKV
+419 MKVTYQGNEYKV

-442 DNETETVTYKL
+442 GNETETVTYKL
-453 NGKELEAADLTP
+453 NGKELESSDLTP
-465 FYNKLTNLAG
+465 FYNKLANMTA
-475 QKRLTEEYQPENDP
+475 QKRLTEEYTPENDP
-489 EMTVSLK
+489 EMTVTLK

-529 NVKEMFTAFDTMIG
+529 NVKELFTTFETMTG
-543 NEVGSDDTDTSE
+543 NETETDNAEDASEASKDSSTDDTE
-555 SDSSAEDTGDSDST
+555 DSDST
-569 SDSTEAQAADS
+569 ADSTETQTTNP
-580 EENE
+580 EES

>member
-34 QKESEEENEE
+34 QKESEEETEE

-56 QSLDFMIDKN
+56 QSLDFMIDKD

-73 NDQWIKKDEKDFPVN
+73 NDQWIKKDEKEFPVN

-98 AASIESDRVL
+98 VASIESDRVL
-108 SDVEDLAEYGL
+108 SDVEDLEEYGL
-119 DEPANTLKI
+119 DTPSNTLKI
-128 VTKDAGDDSSEDSKD
+128 VTKDSGDDSSEDSAD

-158 NSSTSQYYVY
+158 NSSTSQYYAY

-174 TVYMVDASSVEPFT
+174 TVYMVDASSIEPFT
-188 KSLYDYAQG
+188 KDLYDYAQG

-209 SKISVSGENT
+209 NKIYVSGENS
-219 YDLIKND
+219 YELVKND
-226 DNSLWTIKG
+226 DNSLWTIQG
-235 EGDEK
+235 AGDEK

-263 VNYKCEDKSEYGLD
+263 VNYKCDDKSEYGLD

-283 TVDYQEEA
+283 TVDYQEEV
-291 ESDSEGSDDTEN
+291 ENDSEDSDDTDN
-303 AEDTSSS
+303 TEDTSSS
-310 AKEENSTDTS
+310 TEENSTDTS

-325 DAADATETADS
+325 DTADGDTTETTDS
-336 DTSDN
+336 DTSD
-341 TSDADSTDDT
+341 AHSTDDT
-351 EEEKTMVDKQLV
+351 EDEKTMVDKQLV

-376 VMVNDSD
+376 IMVNDSD
-383 QVYTMSTDSL
+383 QVYTMSVDTL
-393 SALTDKSEEDFW
+393 SAFTDKAEEDFW

-412 SINNLAE
+412 SINNLSE
-419 MKVSYQGSEYKV
+419 MKVTYQGNEYKV

-442 DNETETVTYKL
+442 GNETETVTYKL
-453 NGKELEAADLTP
+453 NGKELESSDLTP
-465 FYNKLTNLAG
+465 FYNKLANMTA
-475 QKRLTEEYQPENDP
+475 QKRLTEEYTPENDP
-489 EMTVSLK
+489 EMTVTLK

-529 NVKEMFTAFDTMIG
+529 NVKELFTTFETMTG
-543 NEVGSDDTDTSE
+543 NETETDNAEDASEASKDSSTDDTE
-555 SDSSAEDTGDSDST
+555 DSDST
-569 SDSTEAQAADS
+569 ADSTETQTTDP
-580 EENE
+580 EEN

>member
-34 QKESEEENEE
+34 QKESEEETEE

-56 QSLDFMIDKN
+56 QSLDFRIDKN

-73 NDQWIKKDEKDFPVN
+73 NDQWIKKDEKEFPVN

-98 AASIESDRVL
+98 VASIESDRVL
-108 SDVEDLAEYGL
+108 SDVEDLEEYGL
-119 DEPANTLKI
+119 DTPSNTLKI
-128 VTKDAGDDSSEDSKD
+128 VTKDSGDDSSEDSAD

-174 TVYMVDASSVEPFT
+174 TVYMVDASSIEPFT
-188 KSLYDYAQG
+188 KDLYDYAQG

-209 SKISVSGENT
+209 NKIYVSGENS
-219 YDLIKND
+219 YELVKND
-226 DNSLWTIKG
+226 DNSLWTIQG
-235 EGDEK
+235 AGDEK

-263 VNYKCEDKSEYGLD
+263 VNYKCDDKSEYGLD

-283 TVDYQEEA
+283 TVDYQEEV
-291 ESDSEGSDDTEN
+291 ENDSEDSHDTDN
-303 AEDTSSS
+303 TEDTSSS
-310 AKEENSTDTS
+310 TEENSTDTS

-325 DAADATETADS
+325 DTANEDTTETNDS
-336 DTSDN
+336 D

-351 EEEKTMVDKQLV
+351 EDEKTMVDKQLV

-376 VMVNDSD
+376 IMVNDSD
-383 QVYTMSTDSL
+383 QVYTMSVDTL
-393 SALTDKSEEDFW
+393 SAFTDKAEEDFL

-412 SINNLAE
+412 SINNLSE
-419 MKVSYQGSEYKV
+419 MKVTYQGNEYKV

-453 NGKELEAADLTP
+453 NGKELESSDLTP
-465 FYNKLTNLAG
+465 FYNKLANMTA
-475 QKRLTEEYQPENDP
+475 QKRLTEEYTPENDP
-489 EMTVSLK
+489 EMTVTLK
-496 EEDGD
+496 EENGD

-529 NVKEMFTAFDTMIG
+529 NVKEMFTTFETMIG
-543 NEVGSDDTDTSE
+543 NETETDNAEDASEVSKDSSTDDTE
-555 SDSSAEDTGDSDST
+555 DSDST
-569 SDSTEAQAADS
+569 ADSTETQTTDS
-580 EENE
+580 EEN

>member
-34 QKESEEENEE
+34 QKESEEETEE

-56 QSLDFMIDKN
+56 QSLDFMIDKD

-73 NDQWIKKDEKDFPVN
+73 NDQWIKKDEKEFPVN

-98 AASIESDRVL
+98 VASIESDRVL
-108 SDVEDLAEYGL
+108 SDVEDLEEYGL
-119 DEPANTLKI
+119 DTPSNTLKI
-128 VTKDAGDDSSEDSKD
+128 VTKDSGDDSSEDSAD

-174 TVYMVDASSVEPFT
+174 TVYMVDASSIEPFT
-188 KSLYDYAQG
+188 KDLYDYAQG

-209 SKISVSGENT
+209 NKIYVSGENS
-219 YDLIKND
+219 YELVKND
-226 DNSLWTIKG
+226 DNSLWTIQG
-235 EGDEK
+235 AGDEK

-263 VNYKCEDKSEYGLD
+263 VNYKCDDKSEYGLD

-283 TVDYQEEA
+283 TVDYQEEV
-291 ESDSEGSDDTEN
+291 ENDSEDSDDTDN
-303 AEDTSSS
+303 TEDTSSS
-310 AKEENSTDTS
+310 TEENSTDTS

-325 DAADATETADS
+325 DTADGDTTETTDS
-336 DTSDN
+336 DTSD
-341 TSDADSTDDT
+341 AHSTDDT
-351 EEEKTMVDKQLV
+351 EDEKTMVDKQLV

-376 VMVNDSD
+376 IMVNDTD
-383 QVYTMSTDSL
+383 QVYTMSVDTL
-393 SALTDKSEEDFW
+393 SAFTDKAEEDFW
-405 DMTVSYV
+405 DMSVSYV
-412 SINNLAE
+412 SINNLSE
-419 MKVSYQGSEYKV
+419 MKVTYQGNEYKV

-442 DNETETVTYKL
+442 GNETETVTYKL
-453 NGKELEAADLTP
+453 NGKELESSDLTP
-465 FYNKLTNLAG
+465 FYNKLANMTA
-475 QKRLTEEYQPENDP
+475 QKRLTEEYTPENDP
-489 EMTVSLK
+489 EMTVTLK
-496 EEDGD
+496 KEDGD

-515 AAVVGEKVYLVNKM
+515 AAVAGEKVYLVNKM
-529 NVKEMFTAFDTMIG
+529 NVKELFTTFEIMTG
-543 NEVGSDDTDTSE
+543 NETETDNAEDASEASKDSSTDDTE
-555 SDSSAEDTGDSDST
+555 DSDST
-569 SDSTEAQAADS
+569 ADSTETQTTDP
-580 EENE
+580 EEN

>member
-34 QKESEEENEE
+34 QKESEEETEE

-56 QSLDFMIDKN
+56 QSLDFMIDKD

-73 NDQWIKKDEKDFPVN
+73 NDQWIKKDEKEFPVN

-98 AASIESDRVL
+98 VASIESDRVL
-108 SDVEDLAEYGL
+108 SDVEDLEEYGL
-119 DEPANTLKI
+119 DTPSNTLKI
-128 VTKDAGDDSSEDSKD
+128 VTKDSGDDSSEDSAD

-158 NSSTSQYYVY
+158 NSSTSQYYAY

-174 TVYMVDASSVEPFT
+174 TVYMVDASSIEPFT
-188 KSLYDYAQG
+188 KDLYDYAQG

-209 SKISVSGENT
+209 NKIYVSGENS
-219 YDLIKND
+219 YELVKND
-226 DNSLWTIKG
+226 DNSLWTIQG
-235 EGDEK
+235 AGDEK

-263 VNYKCEDKSEYGLD
+263 VNYKCDDKSEYGLD

-283 TVDYQEEA
+283 TVDYQEEV
-291 ESDSEGSDDTEN
+291 ENDSEDSDDTDN
-303 AEDTSSS
+303 TEDTSSS
-310 AKEENSTDTS
+310 TEENSTDTS

-325 DAADATETADS
+325 DTADGDTTETTDS
-336 DTSDN
+336 D

-351 EEEKTMVDKQLV
+351 EDEKTMVDKQLV

-376 VMVNDSD
+376 IMVNDTD
-383 QVYTMSTDSL
+383 QVYTMSVDTL
-393 SALTDKSEEDFW
+393 SAFTDKAEEDFW

-412 SINNLAE
+412 SINNLSE
-419 MKVSYQGSEYKV
+419 MKVTYQGNEYKV

-442 DNETETVTYKL
+442 GNETETVTYKL
-453 NGKELEAADLTP
+453 NGKELESSDLTP
-465 FYNKLTNLAG
+465 FYNKLANMTA
-475 QKRLTEEYQPENDP
+475 QKRLTEEYTPENDP
-489 EMTVSLK
+489 EMTVTLK
-496 EEDGD
+496 EENGD

-529 NVKEMFTAFDTMIG
+529 NVKELFTTFETMTG
-543 NEVGSDDTDTSE
+543 NETETDNAEDASEASKDSSTDDTE
-555 SDSSAEDTGDSDST
+555 DSDST
-569 SDSTEAQAADS
+569 ADSTETQTTDP
-580 EENE
+580 EEN

>member
-34 QKESEEENEE
+34 QKESEEETEE

-73 NDQWIKKDEKDFPVN
+73 NDQWIKKDEKEFPVN

-98 AASIESDRVL
+98 VASIESDRVL
-108 SDVEDLAEYGL
+108 SDVEDLEEYGL
-119 DEPANTLKI
+119 DTPSNTLKI
-128 VTKDAGDDSSEDSKD
+128 VTKDSGDDSSEDSAD

-158 NSSTSQYYVY
+158 NSSTSQYYAY

-174 TVYMVDASSVEPFT
+174 TVYMVDASSIEPFT
-188 KSLYDYAQG
+188 KDLYDYAQG

-209 SKISVSGENT
+209 NKIYVSGENS
-219 YDLIKND
+219 YELVKND
-226 DNSLWTIKG
+226 DNSLWTIQG
-235 EGDEK
+235 AGDEK

-263 VNYKCEDKSEYGLD
+263 VNYKCDDKSEYGLD

-283 TVDYQEEA
+283 TVDYQEEV
-291 ESDSEGSDDTEN
+291 ENDSEDSDDTDN
-303 AEDTSSS
+303 TEDTSSS
-310 AKEENSTDTS
+310 TEENSTDTS

-325 DAADATETADS
+325 DTADGDTTETTDS
-336 DTSDN
+336 D

-351 EEEKTMVDKQLV
+351 EDEKTMVDKQLV

-376 VMVNDSD
+376 IMVNDSD
-383 QVYTMSTDSL
+383 QVYTMSVDTL
-393 SALTDKSEEDFW
+393 SAFTDKAEEDFW

-412 SINNLAE
+412 SINNLSE
-419 MKVSYQGSEYKV
+419 MKVTYQGNEYKV

-442 DNETETVTYKL
+442 GNETETVTYKL
-453 NGKELEAADLTP
+453 NGKELESSDLTP
-465 FYNKLTNLAG
+465 FYNKLANMTA
-475 QKRLTEEYQPENDP
+475 QKRLTEEYTPENDP
-489 EMTVSLK
+489 EMTVTLK

-529 NVKEMFTAFDTMIG
+529 NVKELFTTFETMTG
-543 NEVGSDDTDTSE
+543 NETETDNAEDASEASKDSSTDDTE
-555 SDSSAEDTGDSDST
+555 DSDST
-569 SDSTEAQAADS
+569 ADSTETQTTNP
-580 EENE
+580 EES

>member
-12 VAVLVVCCGAY
+12 VAVLVVCYGAY

-34 QKESEEENEE
+34 QKESEEETEE

-73 NDQWIKKDEKDFPVN
+73 NDQWIKKDEKEFPVN

-98 AASIESDRVL
+98 VASIESDRVL
-108 SDVEDLAEYGL
+108 SDVEDLEEYGL
-119 DEPANTLKI
+119 DTPSNTLKI
-128 VTKDAGDDSSEDSKD
+128 VTKDSGDDSSEDSAD

-174 TVYMVDASSVEPFT
+174 TVYMVDASSIEPFT
-188 KSLYDYAQG
+188 KDLYDYAQG

-209 SKISVSGENT
+209 NKIYVSGENS
-219 YDLIKND
+219 YELVKND
-226 DNSLWTIKG
+226 DNSLWTIQG
-235 EGDEK
+235 AGDEK

-263 VNYKCEDKSEYGLD
+263 VNYKCDDKSEYGLD

-283 TVDYQEEA
+283 TVDYQEEV
-291 ESDSEGSDDTEN
+291 ESDSEDSDDTDN
-303 AEDTSSS
+303 TEDTSSS
-310 AKEENSTDTS
+310 TEENSTDTS

-325 DAADATETADS
+325 DTADEDTTETTDS
-336 DTSDN
+336 D

-351 EEEKTMVDKQLV
+351 EDEKTMVDKQLV

-376 VMVNDSD
+376 IMVNDSD
-383 QVYTMSTDSL
+383 QVYTMSVDTL
-393 SALTDKSEEDFW
+393 SAFTDKTEEDFW

-412 SINNLAE
+412 SINNLSE
-419 MKVSYQGSEYKV
+419 MKVTYQGNEYKV

-442 DNETETVTYKL
+442 GNETETVTYKL
-453 NGKELEAADLTP
+453 NGKELESSDLTP
-465 FYNKLTNLAG
+465 FYNKLANMTA
-475 QKRLTEEYQPENDP
+475 QKRLTEEYTPENDP
-489 EMTVSLK
+489 EMTVTLK
-496 EEDGD
+496 EENGD

-529 NVKEMFTAFDTMIG
+529 NVKEMFTTFETMTG
-543 NEVGSDDTDTSE
+543 NETETDNAEDASEVSKDSSTDDTE
-555 SDSSAEDTGDSDST
+555 DSDST
-569 SDSTEAQAADS
+569 ADSTETQTTDS
-580 EENE
+580 EEN

>member
-34 QKESEEENEE
+34 QKESEEETEE

-73 NDQWIKKDEKDFPVN
+73 NDQWIKKDEKEFPVN

-98 AASIESDRVL
+98 VASIESDRVL
-108 SDVEDLAEYGL
+108 SDVEDLEEYGL
-119 DEPANTLKI
+119 DTPSNTLKI
-128 VTKDAGDDSSEDSKD
+128 VTKDSGDDSSEDSAN

-174 TVYMVDASSVEPFT
+174 TVYMVDASSIEPFT
-188 KSLYDYAQG
+188 KDLYDYAQG

-209 SKISVSGENT
+209 NKIYVSGENS
-219 YDLIKND
+219 YELVKND
-226 DNSLWTIKG
+226 DNSLWTIQG
-235 EGDEK
+235 AGDEK

-263 VNYKCEDKSEYGLD
+263 VNYKCDDKSEYGLD

-283 TVDYQEEA
+283 TVDYQEEV
-291 ESDSEGSDDTEN
+291 ESDSEDSHDTDN
-303 AEDTSSS
+303 TEDTSSS
-310 AKEENSTDTS
+310 TEENSTDTS

-325 DAADATETADS
+325 DTADEDTTETNDS
-336 DTSDN
+336 D

-351 EEEKTMVDKQLV
+351 EDEKTMVDKQLV

-376 VMVNDSD
+376 IMVNDSD
-383 QVYTMSTDSL
+383 QVYTMSVDTL
-393 SALTDKSEEDFW
+393 SAFTDKTEEDFL

-412 SINNLAE
+412 SINNLSE
-419 MKVSYQGSEYKV
+419 MKVTYQGNEYKV

-442 DNETETVTYKL
+442 GNETETVTYKL
-453 NGKELEAADLTP
+453 NGKELESSDLTP
-465 FYNKLTNLAG
+465 FYNKLANMTA
-475 QKRLTEEYQPENDP
+475 QKRLTEECTPENDP
-489 EMTVSLK
+489 EMTVTLK

-529 NVKEMFTAFDTMIG
+529 NVKEMFTTFETMTG
-543 NEVGSDDTDTSE
+543 NETETDNADDASEVSKDSSTDDTE
-555 SDSSAEDTGDSDST
+555 DSDSIA
-569 SDSTEAQAADS
+569 DSTETQTTDS
-580 EENE
+580 EEN

>member
-34 QKESEEENEE
+34 QKESEEETEE

-56 QSLDFMIDKN
+56 QSLDVMIDKN

-73 NDQWIKKDEKDFPVN
+73 NDQWIKKDEKEFPVN

-98 AASIESDRVL
+98 VASIESDRVL
-108 SDVEDLAEYGL
+108 SDVEDLEEYGL
-119 DEPANTLKI
+119 DTPSNTLKI
-128 VTKDAGDDSSEDSKD
+128 VTKDSGDDSSEDSAN

-174 TVYMVDASSVEPFT
+174 TVYMVDASSIEPFT
-188 KSLYDYAQG
+188 KDLYDYAQG

-209 SKISVSGENT
+209 NKIYVSGENS
-219 YDLIKND
+219 YELVKND
-226 DNSLWTIKG
+226 DNSLWTIQG
-235 EGDEK
+235 AGDEK

-263 VNYKCEDKSEYGLD
+263 VNYKCDDKSEYGLD

-283 TVDYQEEA
+283 TVDYQEEV
-291 ESDSEGSDDTEN
+291 ESDSEDSHDTDN
-303 AEDTSSS
+303 TEDTSSS
-310 AKEENSTDTS
+310 TEENSTDTS

-325 DAADATETADS
+325 DTADEDTTETNDS
-336 DTSDN
+336 D

-351 EEEKTMVDKQLV
+351 EDEKTMVDKQLV

-376 VMVNDSD
+376 IMVNDSD
-383 QVYTMSTDSL
+383 QVYTMSVDTL
-393 SALTDKSEEDFW
+393 SAFTDKAEEDFL

-412 SINNLAE
+412 SINNLSE
-419 MKVSYQGSEYKV
+419 MKVTYQGNEYKV

-453 NGKELEAADLTP
+453 NGKELESSDLTP
-465 FYNKLTNLAG
+465 FYNKLANMTA
-475 QKRLTEEYQPENDP
+475 QKRLTEEYTPENDP
-489 EMTVSLK
+489 EMTVTLK

-529 NVKEMFTAFDTMIG
+529 NVKEMFTTFETMTG
-543 NEVGSDDTDTSE
+543 NETETDNAEDASEASKDSSTDDTE
-555 SDSSAEDTGDSDST
+555 DSDST
-569 SDSTEAQAADS
+569 ADSTETQTTDS
-580 EENE
+580 EEN

>member
-34 QKESEEENEE
+34 QKESEEETEE

-73 NDQWIKKDEKDFPVN
+73 NDQWIKKDEKEFPVN

-98 AASIESDRVL
+98 VASIESDRVL
-108 SDVEDLAEYGL
+108 SDVEDLEEYGL
-119 DEPANTLKI
+119 DTPSNTLKI
-128 VTKDAGDDSSEDSKD
+128 VTKDSGDDSSEDSAN

-174 TVYMVDASSVEPFT
+174 TVYMVDASSIEPFT
-188 KSLYDYAQG
+188 KDLYDYAQG

-209 SKISVSGENT
+209 NKIYVSGENS
-219 YDLIKND
+219 YELVKND
-226 DNSLWTIKG
+226 DNSLWTIQG
-235 EGDEK
+235 AGDEK

-263 VNYKCEDKSEYGLD
+263 VNYKCDDKSEYGLD

-283 TVDYQEEA
+283 TVDYQEEV
-291 ESDSEGSDDTEN
+291 ESDSEDSHDTDN
-303 AEDTSSS
+303 TEDTSSS
-310 AKEENSTDTS
+310 TEENSTDTS

-325 DAADATETADS
+325 DTADEDTTETNDS
-336 DTSDN
+336 D

-351 EEEKTMVDKQLV
+351 EDEKTMVDKQLV

-376 VMVNDSD
+376 IMVNDSD
-383 QVYTMSTDSL
+383 QVYTMSVDTL
-393 SALTDKSEEDFW
+393 SAFTDKTEEDFL

-412 SINNLAE
+412 SINNLSE
-419 MKVSYQGSEYKV
+419 MKVTYQGNEYKV

-453 NGKELEAADLTP
+453 NGKELESSDLTP
-465 FYNKLTNLAG
+465 FYNKLANMTA
-475 QKRLTEEYQPENDP
+475 QKRLTEEYTPENDP
-489 EMTVSLK
+489 EMTVTLK

-529 NVKEMFTAFDTMIG
+529 NVKEMFTTFETMTG
-543 NEVGSDDTDTSE
+543 NETETDNAEDASEASKDSSTDDTE
-555 SDSSAEDTGDSDST
+555 DSDST
-569 SDSTEAQAADS
+569 ADSTETQTTDS
-580 EENE
+580 EEN

>member
-34 QKESEEENEE
+34 QKESEEETEE

-73 NDQWIKKDEKDFPVN
+73 NDQWIKKDEKEFPVN

-98 AASIESDRVL
+98 VASIESDRVL
-108 SDVEDLAEYGL
+108 SDVEDLEEYGL
-119 DEPANTLKI
+119 DTPSNTLKI
-128 VTKDAGDDSSEDSKD
+128 VTKDSGDDSSEDSVD

-174 TVYMVDASSVEPFT
+174 TVYMVDASSIEPFT
-188 KSLYDYAQG
+188 KDLYDYAQG

-209 SKISVSGENT
+209 NKIYVSGENS
-219 YDLIKND
+219 YELVKND
-226 DNSLWTIKG
+226 DNSLWTIQG
-235 EGDEK
+235 AGDEK

-263 VNYKCEDKSEYGLD
+263 VNYKCDDKSEYGLD

-283 TVDYQEEA
+283 TVDYQEEV
-291 ESDSEGSDDTEN
+291 ENDSEDSDDTGN
-303 AEDTSSS
+303 TEDTSSS
-310 AKEENSTDTS
+310 TEENSTDTS

-325 DAADATETADS
+325 DTADGDTTETTDS
-336 DTSDN
+336 D

-351 EEEKTMVDKQLV
+351 EDEETMVDKQLV

-376 VMVNDSD
+376 IMVNDSD
-383 QVYTMSTDSL
+383 QVYTMSVDTL
-393 SALTDKSEEDFW
+393 SAFTDKAEEDFW

-412 SINNLAE
+412 SINNLSE
-419 MKVSYQGSEYKV
+419 MKVTYQGNEYKV

-442 DNETETVTYKL
+442 GNETETVTYKL
-453 NGKELEAADLTP
+453 NGKELESSDLTP
-465 FYNKLTNLAG
+465 FYNKLANMTA
-475 QKRLTEEYQPENDP
+475 QKRLTEEYTPENDP
-489 EMTVSLK
+489 EMTVTLK

-529 NVKEMFTAFDTMIG
+529 NVKELFTTFETMTG
-543 NEVGSDDTDTSE
+543 NETETDNAEDASEASKDSSTDDTE
-555 SDSSAEDTGDSDST
+555 DSDST
-569 SDSTEAQAADS
+569 ADSTETQTTDS
-580 EENE
+580 EEN